1 MVNGEPQKLAMN
13 LEPQKRKSITV
24 SAISTSI
31 SLEVLG
37 PDAMTFVQYWEYKC
51 TVYPMCFFFFFFF

>member
-24 SAISTSI
+24 SAISISI
-31 SLEVLG
+31 SHDVLG
-37 PDAMTFVQYWEYKC
+37 PDAMILFA
-51 TVYPMCFFFFFFF
+51 

>member
-1 MVNGEPQKLAMN
+1 MVNGEPQNLAVN

-31 SLEVLG
+31 SHEVLG
-37 PDAMTFVQYWEYKC
+37 PDAMILFV
-51 TVYPMCFFFFFFF
+51 